1 MRCRH
6 CGGENPDGFIYC
18 GFCTEPLR
26 GPDGGMRDEERK
38 SISCVFCDMVG
49 FTPRARL
56 MRDEELRSFL
66 ETFYG
71 IVEHE
76 YRRFGGT
83 VEKKPGDD
91 AVVAVFGSPNA
102 QEDGPER
109 AVRAGLAILDSI
121 AKRNAEDPALDL
133 HVRLAVTTGDAL
145 VTFDRR
151 PEEGSTWSAI
161 HNTAQRLEKLA
172 RTDGMIVDH
181 PTHQATDGAIEYAP
195 LEPVSAKGIDEPLVV
210 WRPLAPRA
218 RRGLDLL
225 SETQHPLVNR
235 EAERDALVQ
244 ALERVV
250 ATGRAELVTLVG
262 EAGIGKSRLVL
273 ELFKHV
279 EAGSALIDWRHG
291 RSPPYPKG
299 MTFWALG
306 EIMRRQAGVLDT
318 DDVETVEEKLH
329 DTVHGLFGV
338 TDEAQQVEHHLRT
351 LVGVGADVTE
361 VARDEPGA
369 RFAAWRMFLAALA
382 RRRPLVLVF
391 EDLHWAEGGLLD
403 FIEHLLEE
411 AADVPMLVLCT
422 ARDDPGEAQELIER
436 VRGWNAEKL
445 EISRLSADERR
456 DLVAELAGDIA
467 VAPETVDRIVDLA
480 GGNPLFSVELV
491 RELED
496 QARREP
502 APRGALR
509 VIEEPDVPWTV
520 KGIIAARLD
529 ALPREHK
536 RLLNAASVMGRAAGA
551 SALVA
556 LTGEALPAVTAS
568 LGTLERHQFLVRG
581 ARSQPDG
588 DPQYRFEHPLV
599 REVAYEGIPDGRK
612 ARLHERTAAWL
623 ERLGPDRADRAELL
637 AHHYRC
643 ALRLAP
649 GSGEARAALET
660 RARLALLAAGD
671 RAFSLQAFE
680 TAADF
685 FRDALEYW
693 PEDDPDHAALLLR
706 LGRSMYRSS
715 REGVEE
721 LTAAATALVE
731 AGDLGPAGEAE
742 AMLACRAHERGRSR
756 EMTEHIDRAVA
767 LVADVGPTRSR
778 LEVLVDLANILSST
792 RDHDRALQVAS
803 EAIVLARQLGL
814 PELEA
819 DALASRGIS
828 RGLAGDPG
836 GRRDLRRSVAITERA
851 GSHLTAHCLG
861 MLADLEGQMGYLRRC
876 FRLQAQARRS
886 AKHFGDRGFIDWLE
900 AEGVAEAYW
909 TGAWSEA
916 LAAADA
922 RIDAEH
928 WMSSYCRVVRGRISL
943 ARGDGASALAD
954 AGEALRESRDARDP
968 QLRYPARAFA
978 ARAEVAA
985 GSPEAG
991 AELAH
996 GLLRDWSAS
1005 RDYPAS
1011 AWAVDVAYALEPIDR
1026 GGALVAAA
1034 RDVPVMTRWLAAA
1047 LPYATGDFAGAAAAF
1062 HVVGSRPDEALA
1074 RLRAAEALA
1083 IEGRE
1088 AEARGERARA
1098 IRFFE
1103 RVGGFVPGAAPP

>member
-1 MRCRH
+1 MRCGH
-6 CGGENPDGFIYC
+6 CGGENPEDFIYC
-18 GFCTEPLR
+18 GFCREPLR
-26 GPDGGMRDEERK
+26 EPDAGMRDEERK

-49 FTPRARL
+49 FTPRARV
-56 MRDEELRSFL
+56 MKDEELRAFL

-76 YRRFGGT
+76 YTRFGGT
-83 VEKKPGDD
+83 IEKKPGDD

-121 AKRNAEDPALDL
+121 AKRNDDEPALDL

-151 PEEGSTWSAI
+151 PEQGSTWSAI

-172 RTDGMIVDH
+172 RVDGMIVDH
-181 PTHQATDGAIEYAP
+181 PTHQATDGVIEYAP
-195 LEPVSAKGIDEPLVV
+195 MDPVSAKGIDEPLVV

-225 SETQHPLVNR
+225 SETQHPLVGR
-235 EAERDALVQ
+235 EAQRDALAQ

-250 ATGRAELVTLVG
+250 TAGRAELVTLVG

-273 ELFKHV
+273 ELFKLI
-279 EAGSALIDWRHG
+279 EAGAALIDWRHG

-306 EIMRRQAGVLDT
+306 EIMRRQVGVLDS
-318 DDVETVEEKLH
+318 DDVGTVEEKLH

-338 TDEAQQVEHHLRT
+338 TDEAEQVEHHMRT
-351 LVGVGADVTE
+351 LVGIGADVTE
-361 VARDEPGA
+361 AARDEPGA
-369 RFAAWRMFLAALA
+369 RFAAWRTFLAALA

-403 FIEHLLEE
+403 FIEHLLDE

-422 ARDDPGEAQELIER
+422 ARDEPGEAQELIDR
-436 VRGWNAEKL
+436 IRRWSAVKL
-445 EISRLSADERR
+445 EISRLTAGERR
-456 DLVAELAGDIA
+456 RLVSELAGDMA
-467 VAPETVDRIVDLA
+467 VAPETVDRIVELA
-480 GGNPLFSVELV
+480 GGNPLFAVELV

-496 QARREP
+496 RAHEP
-502 APRGALR
+502 APQGALSA
-509 VIEEPDVPWTV
+509 IEQPDVPLTV

-536 RLLNAASVMGRAAGA
+536 RLLSAASVMGRATGAGA
-551 SALVA
+551 LAA
-556 LTGEALPAVTAS
+556 LTGEPPPAVTAS
-568 LGTLERHQFLVRG
+568 LNALERHRFLVRG
-581 ARSQPDG
+581 ARPPGDD
-588 DPQYRFEHPLV
+588 DPQFRFEHPLV

-612 ARLHERTAAWL
+612 AELHERTAAWL
-623 ERLGPDRADRAELL
+623 ERLGHDRADRAELL

-643 ALRLAP
+643 ALRLAH
-649 GSGEARAALET
+649 GTGEARAALEA
-660 RARLALLAAGD
+660 RARVALEAAGD
-671 RAFSLQAFE
+671 RAFTLQAFE
-680 TAADF
+680 TAAGF
-685 FRDALEYW
+685 FREALAYW
-693 PEDDPDHAALLLR
+693 PQDDPEHAKLLLR
-706 LGRSMYRSS
+706 LGRSLYRSS

-721 LTAAATALVE
+721 LTAAAAALVA

-742 AMLACRAHERGRSR
+742 AMLACGAHERGRSR

-792 RDHDRALQVAS
+792 RDHERTLEVAS
-803 EAIVLARQLGL
+803 EAIVLARRLGL
-814 PELEA
+814 PDLEA

-861 MLADLEGQMGYLRRC
+861 MLADLEGQMGHLRRC
-876 FRLQAQARRS
+876 FRLQAQALRS

-909 TGAWSEA
+909 TGAWTTA
-916 LAAADA
+916 LAAAGA

-943 ARGDGASALAD
+943 ARGDGASALED
-954 AGEALRESRDARDP
+954 AAEAMRESRDARDP

-991 AELAH
+991 AELAVE
-996 GLLRDWSAS
+996 LLRDWSAS

-1011 AWAVDVAYALEPIDR
+1011 SWAVDVAYALEPIDR
-1026 GGALVAAA
+1026 GGELVAAA

-1047 LPYATGDFAGAAAAF
+1047 LPYATGDFAGAATAF

-1074 RLRAAEALA
+1074 RLRAADALELDA
-1083 IEGRE
+1083 RE
-1088 AEARGERARA
+1088 DEARGERARA
-1098 IRFFE
+1098 IRFFD